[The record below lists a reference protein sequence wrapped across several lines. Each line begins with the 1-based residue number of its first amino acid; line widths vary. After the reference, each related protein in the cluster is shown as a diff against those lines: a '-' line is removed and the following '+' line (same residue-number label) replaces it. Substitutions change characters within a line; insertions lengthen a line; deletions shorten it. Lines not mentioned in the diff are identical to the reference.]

1 MCTIKCWNRRIM
13 KASANNLIK
22 GKHFAITGALVFYK
36 RKDAFD
42 LIRYCG
48 GIPQLNVTK
57 ETDYL
62 VVGYYR
68 RKAHVGFKSR
78 KRVLAERYIG
88 LGQHIKIIKEEDF
101 LPMLW
106 FSQSNCTGCQYPFS
120 V

>member
-1 MCTIKCWNRRIM
+1 M
-13 KASANNLIK
+13 KAPVKNLIK
-22 GKHFAITGALVFYK
+22 GKHFAITGSLVFYK

-42 LIRYCG
+42 LLRCCG

-62 VVGYYR
+62 IVGYYR
-68 RKAHVGFKSR
+68 KKAPASFKSK
-78 KRVLAERYIG
+78 KRILAEHYIG
-88 LGQHIKIIKEEDF
+88 LGKPITIIREEDF

-106 FSQSNCTGCQYPFS
+106 FSQSNCTGSQCPLS

>member
-1 MCTIKCWNRRIM
+1 M
-13 KASANNLIK
+13 KAPVKSLIK
-22 GKHFAITGALVFYK
+22 GRRFAITGALMFYK
-36 RKDAFD
+36 RKDAFE
-42 LIRYCG
+42 LIQGCG

-62 VVGYYR
+62 IVGYYR
-68 RKAHVGFKSR
+68 KKVPAGFKSK
-78 KRVLAERYIG
+78 KRILAEHYIG

-106 FSQSNCTGCQYPFS
+106 FSQSNCTGSQYPLS